1 MNAVGYLRLST
12 RDQSKSLEYQEHI
25 IRNYCHN
32 NALKILEIFSD
43 NGQSSYTFDRPD
55 YLALEQFIKKH
66 KGHCQYLVVLDHDR
80 FSRNLPDA
88 LIKIAE
94 LERKYE
100 VVVISTNE
108 RVGLDT
114 SDPDVFMKRA
124 FDYLMANRELL
135 NIRARVRLGRINAI

>member
-12 RDQSKSLEYQEHI
+12 RDQSKSLEYQEDI

-66 KGHCQYLVVLDHDR
+66 KGHCQYLVVLNHDR
-80 FSRNLPDA
+80 FSRNLPEA
-88 LIKIAE
+88 LM
-94 LERKYE
+94 
-100 VVVISTNE
+100 V
-108 RVGLDT
+108 
-114 SDPDVFMKRA
+114 P
-124 FDYLMANRELL
+124 
-135 NIRARVRLGRINAI
+135 GRPCTGPNSGALPSL